1 MINASEQAKDLVIRC
16 IVHVLNITISKK
28 PQKLMRV
35 DLAKHTPGV
44 SV

>member
-1 MINASEQAKDLVIRC
+1 MINASEQAKALVIKC
-16 IVHVLNITISKK
+16 IVHVLNIAISKK
-28 PQKLMRV
+28 PQKLMGV